1 MFECHTKKRVRST
14 LIWSKIKS
22 DCLKC
27 GWNTCGHCLS
37 DTELHLWVYLCSVS
51 IPTSC
56 ALWLAPGFDERS
68 YFKAAFIYLIQQA
81 RQLHILKK
89 KLVKNRQ
96 NFSSL
101 RQTRAPINFWRD
113 HLEIASIISLDLSQ
127 NISYSPNIFCIFSEL
142 KNGIIFLKPLLT
154 QLTGDH

>member
-1 MFECHTKKRVRST
+1 MPYKGEGVSST

-27 GWNTCGHCLS
+27 GWNTCGRYLS
-37 DTELHLWVYLCSVS
+37 DTELHLWVCLCSVS

-56 ALWLAPGFDERS
+56 ALWLAPGFDELS
-68 YFKAAFIYLIQQA
+68 YFKAAFIHLIQRA
-81 RQLHILKK
+81 RHLHIWKK
-89 KLVKNRQ
+89 KLVKKRQ

-101 RQTRAPINFWRD
+101 RQTTTPIHFWRD
-113 HLEIASIISLDLSQ
+113 HLEIASIISFDFFP

-142 KNGIIFLKPLLT
+142 KNGIMLLKPLLT
-154 QLTGDH
+154 QHTGDH